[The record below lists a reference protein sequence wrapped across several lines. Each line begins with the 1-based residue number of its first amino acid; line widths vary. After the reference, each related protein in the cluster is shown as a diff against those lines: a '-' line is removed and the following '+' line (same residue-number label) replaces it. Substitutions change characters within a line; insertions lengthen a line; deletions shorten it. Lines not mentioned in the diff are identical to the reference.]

1 MIWLKILLS
10 AFAIGSIVMFWIVI
24 NAMTRPIYNKL
35 YNMYVEDEKGRA
47 IANYTIA
54 ALIIVSF
61 LFGYMIG

>member
-10 AFAIGSIVMFWIVI
+10 AFAIGSIAMFWIVI
-24 NAMTRPIYNKL
+24 NAMTRPIYNKM
-35 YNMYVEDEKGRA
+35 YNMYMEDEKGRA

-61 LFGYMIG
+61 LFGYFLG

>member
-1 MIWLKILLS
+1 MPFLLTKCI
-10 AFAIGSIVMFWIVI
+10 AMFWIVI
-24 NAMTRPIYNKL
+24 NAMTRPIYNKM

>member
-1 MIWLKILLS
+1 MISIRTIMPFLLTKCI
-10 AFAIGSIVMFWIVI
+10 AMFWIVI
-24 NAMTRPIYNKL
+24 NAMTRPIYNKM

>member
-1 MIWLKILLS
+1 MIWLKILLAS
-10 AFAIGSIVMFWIVI
+10 FAIGCIVMFWIVI
-24 NAMTRPIYNKL
+24 NAMTRPIYNKM

-61 LFGYMIG
+61 LFGYMMG